1 VTPLPSS
8 ITSPRA
14 PSGRLGDHPWLRFA
28 VRRLRRFLLSLAV
41 LVTAAFA
48 MVHLVPG
55 DPVRAALGPNASQA
69 VVDRTRAAMG
79 LDHSLAR
86 QYVDYVKSL
95 GSGDL
100 GTSVGARQPVTDVL
114 TERLPSTLSIA
125 VPAALLTLLLGVPLG
140 LVAGAYRARR
150 GPSSADLAF
159 SAVTS
164 LFAVLPGLLLAVAL
178 VYVLAVSWR
187 WFPVAGRDGL
197 GSYVLPVAALAAG
210 PTAVIARLVRSETEH
225 AARADYVRTAQGK
238 RLGLATIHLK
248 HILPNVLTSAL
259 TVSGLL
265 LGSLIAGTV
274 VIENVFAWPGIGA
287 TIVTS
292 ITGKDYALVQGIV
305 LAYGA
310 VILLVNLLVDVA
322 LATVDPRTTV
332 ADR

>member
-1 VTPLPSS
+1 MTPLPPSL
-8 ITSPRA
+8 PA
-14 PSGRLGDHPWLRFA
+14 PYARSWRLGDNPWLRFA

-55 DPVRAALGPNASQA
+55 DPVRAALGPNASQS
-69 VVDRTRAAMG
+69 VVDRTRASMG
-79 LDHSLAR
+79 LDHSLVR
-86 QYVDYVKSL
+86 QYADYVR
-95 GSGDL
+95 GVASGDL
-100 GTSVGARQPVTDVL
+100 GNSVGTRQPVADVL
-114 TERLPSTLSIA
+114 TDRLPATLSIA

-140 LVAGAYRARR
+140 LAAGAHRAQR
-150 GPSSADLAF
+150 GATPVDLAF
-159 SAVTS
+159 SATTS
-164 LFAVLPGLLLAVAL
+164 FFAVLPGLLLAVGL

-187 WFPVAGRDGL
+187 WFPIAGRDGL
-197 GSYVLPVAALAAG
+197 SSYVLPVAALAAG
-210 PTAVIARLVRSETEH
+210 PTAVVARLVRSETEH
-225 AARADYVRTAQGK
+225 AAGVDYVRTARAK
-238 RLGLATIHLK
+238 RLGFAAIHLK

-310 VILLVNLLVDVA
+310 VILLVNLVVDVA
-322 LATVDPRTTV
+322 LAMIDPRTTV

>member
-1 VTPLPSS
+1 MTTLPPS
-8 ITSPRA
+8 IPSLRA
-14 PSGRLGDHPWLRFA
+14 RSWRLADHAGLRF
-28 VRRLRRFLLSLAV
+28 VLRRLRRFLLSLAV

-69 VVDRTRAAMG
+69 VVDRTRASMG

-86 QYVDYVKSL
+86 QYADYVK
-95 GSGDL
+95 GVASGDL
-100 GTSVGARQPVTDVL
+100 GTSVGMRQPVADVL
-114 TERLPSTLSIA
+114 ADRLPSTLGIA

-140 LVAGAYRARR
+140 LVAGAHRARR
-150 GPSSADLAF
+150 GASGADLAF
-159 SAVTS
+159 STATS
-164 LFAVLPGLLLAVAL
+164 FFAVLPGLLLAVAL
-178 VYVLAVSWR
+178 VYVFAVSWR
-187 WFPVAGRDGL
+187 WLPVAGRDGL
-197 GSYVLPVAALAAG
+197 DSYILPVIALAAG
-210 PTAVIARLVRSETEH
+210 PTAVVARLVRSETEH

-238 RLGLATIHLK
+238 RLGVATIHLK
-248 HILPNVLTSAL
+248 HVLPNVLTSAL

-274 VIENVFAWPGIGA
+274 VVENVFAWPGIGA

-322 LATVDPRTTV
+322 LATIDPRTTV

>member
-1 VTPLPSS
+1 MTPLPSS
-8 ITSPRA
+8 IPSPRA
-14 PSGRLGDHPWLRFA
+14 RSWRLGDHPRLRFA
-28 VRRLRRFLLSLAV
+28 VQRLRRFLLSLAV

-55 DPVRAALGPNASQA
+55 DPVRAALGPNASQS
-69 VVDRTRAAMG
+69 VVDQTRASMG
-79 LDHSLAR
+79 LDHSLAQ
-86 QYVDYVKSL
+86 QYVDYVRDL

-100 GTSVGARQPVTDVL
+100 GTSVGTRQPVADVL
-114 TERLPSTLSIA
+114 TERLPATLSIA

-140 LVAGAYRARR
+140 LCAGGSRARR
-150 GPSSADLAF
+150 GPSPADLGF

-164 LFAVLPGLLLAVAL
+164 FFAVLPGLLLAVSL
-178 VYVLAVSWR
+178 VYVFAVSWR
-187 WFPVAGRDGL
+187 WFPVAGRAGL
-197 GSYVLPVAALAAG
+197 SSYVLPVAALAAG

-225 AARADYVRTAQGK
+225 AARADYVRTAHGK
-238 RLGLATIHLK
+238 GLGLTAIHLK

-274 VIENVFAWPGIGA
+274 VVENVFAWPGIGA

-322 LATVDPRTTV
+322 LAAIDPRTTV